1 MSRALPKLEKTS
13 RIMNPEKRKLNA
25 ARSKDNDRPFDPPTA
40 AEGLGPLHVFGQV
53 TCGDWAR
60 LFQNE
65 MPIGMN

>member
-1 MSRALPKLEKTS
+1 
-13 RIMNPEKRKLNA
+13 MNPEKRKLNA
-25 ARSKDNDRPFDPPTA
+25 SRSKDNERPFDPPTA

-60 LFQNE
+60 LFENE